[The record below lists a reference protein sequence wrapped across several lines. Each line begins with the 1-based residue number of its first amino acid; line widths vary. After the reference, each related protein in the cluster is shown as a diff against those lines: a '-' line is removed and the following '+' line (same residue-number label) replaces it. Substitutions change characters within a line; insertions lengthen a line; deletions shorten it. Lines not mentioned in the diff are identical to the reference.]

1 VKYKECRN
9 IVVKELKA
17 ARKKFECKLA
27 ADIKGNPKLL
37 FRYVR
42 SKTKSKERVGPLK
55 DLAGNILDDD
65 SSMCKTLNTYFA
77 SVITKEKTDNIP
89 EVKQVF
95 HGGSSRLLSLI
106 DITPDDVFKQI
117 SRIKDGKAPGDD
129 SINSAFLKHIASE
142 ISEPLSIIYNKS
154 VT

>member
-1 VKYKECRN
+1 MWCNRKVKKGIKKRNRNWKQYCITKRDCDYVKYKECRN

-17 ARKKFECKLA
+17 ARKNLNVNLQQIL
-27 ADIKGNPKLL
+27 IKGNPKSF

-65 SSMCKTLNTYFA
+65 SSMCETLNTYFA
-77 SVITKEKTDNIP
+77 SVFTKEKTDNIP

-106 DITPDDVFKQI
+106 DITPDHVF
-117 SRIKDGKAPGDD
+117 
-129 SINSAFLKHIASE
+129 
-142 ISEPLSIIYNKS
+142 
-154 VT
+154 